1 MKKYIDDSSKY
12 TIKEDLWKIWYTTWK
27 TFKRCLPKIKKD
39 IIGKIYHVSDPGRK
53 DIENYFK
60 KSI

>member
-1 MKKYIDDSSKY
+1 MK
-12 TIKEDLWKIWYTTWK
+12 DLVYNLKKLLSDAFRKLRKIT
-27 TFKRCLPKIKKD
+27 
-39 IIGKIYHVSDPGRK
+39 IGKIYHVSDPRRK